1 MDIDFSLAK
10 IEDVDEIILLFE
22 NAIDNMNRQSIFQ
35 WDEVYPN
42 REVILAD
49 IESRTMYVGRCG
61 EKIASVF
68 VIDQYCDDEYKGG
81 NWQYKDLSY
90 RIVHRLCVNPDFQNK
105 GIGTYTMNYI
115 EKLVKQ
121 MGVQAIRLDCF
132 TQNLYAISMYKKLGY
147 NIVGYAD
154 WRKGRFCL
162 MERKLL

>member
-10 IEDVDEIILLFE
+10 IEDIDEIILLFE
-22 NAIDNMNRQSIFQ
+22 NAVDNMNRQSIFQ

-49 IESRTMYVGRCG
+49 IESRTMYVGRNG

-68 VIDQYCDDEYKGG
+68 VINQYCDDEYKDGK
-81 NWQYKDLSY
+81 WHYRDLSY

-121 MGVQAIRLDCF
+121 MGIQTIRLDCF
-132 TQNLYAISMYKKLGY
+132 TKNPYAVNMYKKLGY
-147 NIVGYAD
+147 CVVGYAD
-154 WRKGRFCL
+154 WRKGRFYL
-162 MERKLL
+162 MEKKL